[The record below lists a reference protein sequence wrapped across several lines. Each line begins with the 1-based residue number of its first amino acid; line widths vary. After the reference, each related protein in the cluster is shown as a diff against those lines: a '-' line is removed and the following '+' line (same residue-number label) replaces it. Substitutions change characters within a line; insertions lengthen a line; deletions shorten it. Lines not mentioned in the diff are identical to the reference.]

1 MPLTRVREEISESQE
16 SIRKHLV
23 KDCFLFSY
31 PNGNASREVRDEV
44 SRSGFKLAFI
54 NSPGVWRLDGDPF
67 LIPRINVWE
76 NHLTDSQR
84 QFSALTFE
92 YSVFWRAFIHRR
104 RSRAV
109 KNASNV
115 TGDGAGSALRLEAAP
130 KPQADSV
137 SLPSAAVSGQAEEN
151 EF

>member
-31 PNGNASREVRDEV
+31 PNGNASPEVRDEV

-76 NHLTDSQR
+76 NHLTDSHR
-84 QFSALTFE
+84 QFSALTFDN
-92 YSVFWRAFIHRR
+92 SLFCP
-104 RSRAV
+104 
-109 KNASNV
+109 ASIPRPRPLPSTTPPNL
-115 TGDGAGSALRLEAAP
+115 TAAP
-130 KPQADSV
+130 P
-137 SLPSAAVSGQAEEN
+137 
-151 EF
+151 